1 MTLAQGPDPSNWE
14 PASSFAEAEARLL
27 QRWPE
32 NKVAPGLTRVTEILE
47 NMGEPHLSAPVI
59 HVAGTNGKTTTARV
73 IEIICRS
80 YGLTTGLFTSPS
92 LNSIT
97 ERIQLNGSPI
107 SEASFLRAYNDTG
120 FFVDLTDAQAT
131 QAEADPVTMFEAVTA
146 LAFAA
151 FADAPVDIMIF
162 EVGMGGT
169 WDATNVVQPA
179 VSVVTPIGLDHMDY
193 LGETLAEIAGEKA
206 GIIKPGVPVVIAEQP
221 EAAQAVLNA
230 RATELEVPILAEGT
244 DFFVTEQAVAVGGQ
258 LVTVQTPA
266 AVYPDLYLPIH
277 GEHQAHNLAVG
288 LTAVEL
294 LFAELYA
301 DRRPEQELNP
311 EVVQAGLNQLVSP
324 GRLERVRT
332 SPTVIVDAAHN
343 PSGVQ
348 ASCKAIAE
356 SFGFSGTVGVLA
368 ILEGKDALGIVQAMA
383 GYIDQ
388 LVITQNSSPRAMT
401 AEALHKVALYVYDP
415 ENIHLEFDLPD
426 ALDRAVALADEF
438 EPNGTG
444 GIVAL
449 GSVVTAAD
457 VRNMLAPLPP
467 YPPPPEVVEEQE
479 ESALFDD
486 SVDVDQILN
495 HYLSDGADDELGN
508 DELGDYEAGEDVDDE
523 GDTS

>member
-1 MTLAQGPDPSNWE
+1 MTLPQGPDSGAWE
-14 PASSFAEAEARLL
+14 PAVTFAEAEARLL
-27 QRWPE
+27 NRWPE
-32 NKVAPGLTRVTEILE
+32 NKVAPSLDRISEILN
-47 NMGEPHLSAPVI
+47 NMGEPQFSAPVI

-73 IEIICRS
+73 IEVLCRS
-80 YGLTTGLFTSPS
+80 YGITTGLFTSPS

-107 SEASFLRAYNDTG
+107 SEEAFVRAFNDCSY
-120 FFVDLTDAQAT
+120 FFDLADADAQQNGT
-131 QAEADPVTMFEAVTA
+131 DPVTMFEAMTA

-179 VSVVTPIGLDHMDY
+179 VSVIMPIGMDHMDY
-193 LGETLAEIAGEKA
+193 LGDTLAEIAGEKA
-206 GIIKPGVPVVIAEQP
+206 GIIKQEVPVVIANQP
-221 EAAQAVLNA
+221 EEAEAVLLAQAA
-230 RATELEVPILAEGT
+230 ELDAPVIAEDK
-244 DFFVTEQAVAVGGQ
+244 DFFVTDQALAVGGQ

-266 AVYPDLYLPIH
+266 AVYPELFMPIH
-277 GEHQAHNLAVG
+277 GEHQAHNLAAG
-288 LTAVEL
+288 LTAVET
-294 LFAELYA
+294 LFQEIFA
-301 DRRPEQELNP
+301 DRMDEKELNP
-311 EVVQAGLNQLVSP
+311 EVIQAGLNQLVSP

-343 PSGVQ
+343 PAGIK

-368 ILEGKDALGIVQAMA
+368 VFADKDALGMVQAMA

-388 LVITQNSSPRAMT
+388 VVITQNSSPRAMP
-401 AEALHKVALYVYDP
+401 ADDLYEIAQLVYDP
-415 ENIHLEFDLPD
+415 ENVFLEADLPD
-426 ALDRAVALADEF
+426 ALDRAVALADDY

-467 YPPPPEVVEEQE
+467 YPPAPEVIEEE
-479 ESALFDD
+479 EEAELVDGELSAE
-486 SVDVDQILN
+486 QIMEQ
-495 HYLSDGADDELGN
+495 YLEAELADDTDDHN
-508 DELGDYEAGEDVDDE
+508 DEDGRGQQ
-523 GDTS
+523 